1 MTAGKVKQLAICVTI
16 VILSCG
22 CLGRKHTLMDIA
34 PDEGMRETDS
44 SFSDFWSSVITEQG
58 GQTNAV
64 YYAGTTNGSTI
75 LFHETSVGIRKW
87 NLKNANIE
95 KSITMPYTEDRSK
108 WIVLK
113 DSGEER
119 FRHWDWRK
127 EIEDFIQNQPR
138 KSALVK
144 PISTFYRVG
153 GELSEDE
160 GCIFLVD
167 EFSVESTLCGV
178 LKKGDKICTGQLY
191 DGSKEA
197 MRSIRRE
204 ARHAGNRIVG
214 RKSRQDAGLRFA
226 YWDKGEF
233 VRYNELPSESF
244 FVIDNEIVAP
254 FEFMWN
260 NTYDGLLEF
269 DEKFTQDAYIKR
281 TLNTTIN
288 RSKNERDGDAPIV
301 KK

>member
-1 MTAGKVKQLAICVTI
+1 MTADKAKQLSICVTM

-22 CLGRKHTLMDIA
+22 CLGRKHTLMDIS
-34 PDEGMRETDS
+34 PDEGMRETNS
-44 SFSDFWSSVITEQG
+44 SSDFWDSVIAAPC

-75 LFHETSVGIRKW
+75 LFHETSAGVRKW
-87 NLKNANIE
+87 NLNNANIE

-127 EIEDFIQNQPR
+127 EIEDFIQTQPR

-144 PISTFYRVG
+144 PISTFYRIG

-160 GCIFLVD
+160 GCIFIVD

-197 MRSIRRE
+197 MRSILSE

-214 RKSRQDAGLRFA
+214 TGKVEDA
-226 YWDKGEF
+226 W
-233 VRYNELPSESF
+233 
-244 FVIDNEIVAP
+244 I
-254 FEFMWN
+254 
-260 NTYDGLLEF
+260 
-269 DEKFTQDAYIKR
+269 
-281 TLNTTIN
+281 
-288 RSKNERDGDAPIV
+288 
-301 KK
+301 

>member
-16 VILSCG
+16 AILSCG

-34 PDEGMRETDS
+34 PDEGMSETDS

-226 YWDKGEF
+226 YWDKGEV

-269 DEKFTQDAYIKR
+269 DEKFAQDAYIKR

>member
-1 MTAGKVKQLAICVTI
+1 M
-16 VILSCG
+16 S
-22 CLGRKHTLMDIA
+22 
-34 PDEGMRETDS
+34 
-44 SFSDFWSSVITEQG
+44 
-58 GQTNAV
+58 
-64 YYAGTTNGSTI
+64 
-75 LFHETSVGIRKW
+75 
-87 NLKNANIE
+87 
-95 KSITMPYTEDRSK
+95 TMPYTEDRSK

-160 GCIFLVD
+160 GCISMVD

-178 LKKGDKICTGQLY
+178 LKKGDKICTAQLY

-254 FEFMWN
+254 FEFMWDGR
-260 NTYDGLLEF
+260 YDGLLEF
-269 DEKFTQDAYIKR
+269 DEKIAQQAYLKR
-281 TLNTTIN
+281 VEMEKKYIRGKDISGTLQGVGNAPVAK
-288 RSKNERDGDAPIV
+288 RSGRLSEANPKGRKGPCFGGLLWLTVDGVIYIPCYDNNSNVTRYLNVDIGLNFSYNATV
-301 KK
+301 VGKGTLKLSHDSCK